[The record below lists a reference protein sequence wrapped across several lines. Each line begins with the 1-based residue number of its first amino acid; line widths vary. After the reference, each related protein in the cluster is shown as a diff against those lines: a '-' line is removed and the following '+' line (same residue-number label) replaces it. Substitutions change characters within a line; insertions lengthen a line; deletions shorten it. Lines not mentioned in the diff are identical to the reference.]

1 MSPCTTPRW
10 TIGSGAVEVVLITAH
25 DTREFREEAQRLGAD
40 GYLVKPVPIGELL
53 AALGI
58 DSTIRAA

>member
-1 MSPCTTPRW
+1 M
-10 TIGSGAVEVVLITAH
+10 VLITAH

-40 GYLVKPVPIGELL
+40 GYLVKPVLIGELL

-58 DSTIRAA
+58 DGTIRAA